1 MNWKTPHLSAWK
13 GKVIHAVVLIG
24 RQVLLHVST
33 GEKTLEHWSV
43 YLFTTFSLL
52 FAFFVPPLGRFQN
65 SASSCFGCFMADT
78 LPLSL
83 NSTFVG
89 LVVHSLHLL
98 SMQTFS
104 PSVLPHLTSSFAA
117 VILTTA
123 TRGRCLILNVIIC
136 CHKCFVFISSEEMF
150 DMFDTYL
157 MIKCWVYE
165 GLTSI
170 KHGVNVIR
178 ICLID

>member
-1 MNWKTPHLSAWK
+1 
-13 GKVIHAVVLIG
+13 
-24 RQVLLHVST
+24 
-33 GEKTLEHWSV
+33 
-43 YLFTTFSLL
+43 
-52 FAFFVPPLGRFQN
+52 
-65 SASSCFGCFMADT
+65 MADT

-89 LVVHSLHLL
+89 LVVHSLPLL

-104 PSVLPHLTSSFAA
+104 PSILPHLTSSFAA

-136 CHKCFVFISSEEMF
+136 CHKCFAFLSSEEMC

-170 KHGVNVIR
+170 KHGVNVIH
-178 ICLID
+178 LINFDVDCCNRGRMMIGGTDASFTRVSFWLNWSLIRRGGYFDEFSGLPWWLAAVLD